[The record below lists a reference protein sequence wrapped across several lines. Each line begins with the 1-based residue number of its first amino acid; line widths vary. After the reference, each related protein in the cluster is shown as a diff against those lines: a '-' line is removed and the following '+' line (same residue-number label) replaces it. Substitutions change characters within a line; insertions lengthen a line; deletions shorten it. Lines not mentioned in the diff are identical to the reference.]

1 MAINKAEEILHAEL
15 EKLTKEAVSAD
26 ELKRAKVANDKGTIL
41 AKAEPNSFAF
51 MLAEAES
58 RSDWHWLMD
67 YDERFGEVTTKD
79 ILEVATRYFRKE
91 NRTVGHF
98 IPRQLD
104 LKAMPE
110 EHNGNKLSTADKS
123 KSVKGEKVS
132 LKKQKAQKLEYSVA
146 KVKVAKPKP
155 PATKFAS
162 RVEKKVLKNGITLL
176 LMRNPGIGSLGLSG
190 VIKAGKYFSYQE
202 NSNLADVMIAAADDG
217 FPDRRLALL
226 FACAHPAIDPAIR
239 APLMLQVVLGLE
251 ATQIASA
258 FLVSPA
264 AMAQRLVRAK
274 AKIREAGIPFRIP
287 EPEELRDRLESVLD
301 SIYAGFAEGWADA
314 TGTDPARRELAGE
327 AIFLGRLLTQLLPD
341 EPEAWGL
348 LALMLYAEAR
358 RPARRTA
365 GGEFVPLRSQDK
377 TLWDWAMIEEAE
389 AALNS
394 ASRYSNHSMSRAMRI
409 GRYQLEAAIQS
420 AHVEGARTGS
430 VSWAAVVTLYDALA
444 QLTSSPVAFINRAL
458 AVAELEGPQAGLAA
472 LETAGVDR
480 RVESYQPYWAARA
493 NLLGRTGSPEAA
505 RHAYQLAIGL
515 ESDPAVREYLLR
527 RCDDLPKQ
535 G

>member
-1 MAINKAEEILHAEL
+1 MVKPANDNEAYAAA
-15 EKLTKEAVSAD
+15 EAVAVRSRGK
-26 ELKRAKVANDKGTIL
+26 LVAYL
-41 AKAEPNSFAF
+41 AS
-51 MLAEAES
+51 
-58 RSDWHWLMD
+58 
-67 YDERFGEVTTKD
+67 RFGD
-79 ILEVATRYFRKE
+79 VAAAEDALSEAFAAALTAWPEKGCPDNPEAWLLTAARRKLIDHLRR
-91 NRTVGHF
+91 NRESSS
-98 IPRQLD
+98 D
-104 LKAMPE
+104 DEPE
-110 EHNGNKLSTADKS
+110 
-123 KSVKGEKVS
+123 
-132 LKKQKAQKLEYSVA
+132 Q
-146 KVKVAKPKP
+146 
-155 PATKFAS
+155 
-162 RVEKKVLKNGITLL
+162 
-176 LMRNPGIGSLGLSG
+176 
-190 VIKAGKYFSYQE
+190 
-202 NSNLADVMIAAADDG
+202 LADAMIAAADDG

-389 AALNS
+389 AALDS
-394 ASRYSNHSMSRAMRI
+394 ASRPSNHSSNHYTSHSTNQSANRALSRAKSRAMRI

-472 LETAGVDR
+472 LETAGVDQ

-493 NLLGRTGSPEAA
+493 NLLGRTGSTDAA
-505 RHAYQLAIGL
+505 RHAYQIAIGL